1 MECQHKPLAYTTD
14 TITFAS
20 AERGYLEMIMKV
32 LQEYEL
38 VLGQMVNKEKNN
50 LYMIG
55 KTTKGLVHE
64 VE

>member
-1 MECQHKPLAYTTD
+1 MECQQKPLAYTTD

-20 AERGYLEMIMKV
+20 TERGYLEMIMKV